1 MLVLLGAAL
10 VLLLVVACSSDDND
24 GGTPGNI
31 AELLS
36 AVGGPEAAQSLRSG
50 SGVNTG
56 IWVGGWRPAP
66 STPPSR
72 SSKPTT

>member
-1 MLVLLGAAL
+1 MFRAVIQGKKMLVLLGAAL

-36 AVGGPEAAQSLRSG
+36 AVGGPEAAQIGRAH
-50 SGVNTG
+50 V
-56 IWVGGWRPAP
+56 
-66 STPPSR
+66 
-72 SSKPTT
+72 